1 MNPITRV
8 KKAAL
13 SRAALELA
21 ESGGA
26 AARVAGK
33 AAKGAFRT
41 AGDVGE
47 AFASGLGANPTAG
60 RVAGQAAL
68 IGGGVVGA
76 DKARREY
83 QQWKWNHNFLG

>member
-8 KKAAL
+8 KQAAL

-21 ESGGA
+21 ESGGTL
-26 AARVAGK
+26 ARGAGK
-33 AAKGAFRT
+33 AVKGTFSV

-47 AFASGLGANPTAG
+47 AFAAGLGAHPTAG

-68 IGGGVVGA
+68 IGGGIIGA
-76 DKARREY
+76 NKAQRKAQE
-83 QQWKWNHNFLG
+83 WKWNHNFQG